1 MIGPRW
7 RLLAPTA
14 IVLLATACGGGSI
27 PSPFDTG
34 GGPHSRSARVT
45 VTNHNWLDAVV
56 HATRLGSRV
65 RIGSVTSQ
73 SRRTFQ
79 IPVGFM
85 GANGS
90 VGLEVSLIG
99 SSELFRTGELFV
111 PIGQMVELDIQ
122 NQLSTSSW
130 SILPE

>member
-27 PSPFDTG
+27 RSPFDDA
-34 GGPHSRSARVT
+34 PQSRSARVI

-56 HATRLGSRV
+56 HATRFGSRV

-73 SRRTFQ
+73 SRRTFE
-79 IPVGFM
+79 ISAGFM

-99 SSELFRTGELFV
+99 SSEIFRTGELFV